1 MDDSQWDFVT
11 FEFQADF
18 IQTGYI
24 VMELLFKT
32 FGSNVYQRFLANGK
46 QDQ

>member
-1 MDDSQWDFVT
+1 MDDSQWYFAT
-11 FEFQADF
+11 FEFKADF

-24 VMELLFKT
+24 VMELSFKK
-32 FGSNVYQRFLANGK
+32 FGSSVYQRFLTNGK